1 MVIHKVLKY
10 LVLLLSIIAAA
21 FFIYTIAQGDD
32 SIEIDEGGIQAS
44 TVTPLMYLS
53 YVMLAIIVA
62 AVLIFLVANLV
73 SNPAALKKALLSVG
87 IVVVICA
94 IAYFV
99 FADGSDAANNAIS
112 LGDGDYLSEAN
123 SKIIGA
129 SIYTFYIMAFLAVAS
144 IVWAGVTKMIKK

>member
-10 LVLLLSIIAAA
+10 LVLLLSVVTAV
-21 FFIYTIAQGDD
+21 FFIYTISQGDD
-32 SIEIDEGGIQAS
+32 SIKIDEGGIQAS
-44 TVTPLMYLS
+44 TVTPLMYMS
-53 YVMLAIIVA
+53 YVMLAIIIA
-62 AVLIFLVANLV
+62 AVLIFLVANLIA
-73 SNPAALKKALLSVG
+73 NPAALKKALLSVG

-99 FADGSDAANNAIS
+99 FADGSDAANNAIE
-112 LGDGDYLSEAN
+112 LDDGEYLSEAN

-144 IVWAGVTKMIKK
+144 IIWAGVTKLIKK